1 LTTWAA
7 KHQVQLWVAGDKAY
21 GEFRETTLNP
31 DASVKFLVTGKKGK
45 FAVKTQTASNPR
57 SKKKPKAPSSS
68 KKRKPVVRPTNA
80 KRNYHYMPE
89 AIFRTARGKI
99 ENEFAKFKD
108 WLRFGHKLGGSLD
121 LVDSESVI
129 LAFCEN
135 VLIDRRLKK

>member
-1 LTTWAA
+1 LTALLTTWAA

-68 KKRKPVVRPTNA
+68 KKRKPVVKSSSTGA
-80 KRNYHYMPE
+80 L
-89 AIFRTARGKI
+89 KI
-99 ENEFAKFKD
+99 NIPCRSAQPKNFPSPKL
-108 WLRFGHKLGGSLD
+108 LRKSVSGFILLPSY
-121 LVDSESVI
+121 SVI
-129 LAFCEN
+129 
-135 VLIDRRLKK
+135 